1 MLRRKVR
8 KHPVLMSRDRVCEGL
23 RFIRFFVCVHI
34 EIKKRLGLVFDI
46 GMKGKVRVASPGRDG
61 DVKTLKR

>member
-1 MLRRKVR
+1 
-8 KHPVLMSRDRVCEGL
+8 MSRDRVCKGL
-23 RFIRFFVCVHI
+23 RFIRFFVCIHI